1 MCDTK
6 YFIVT
11 LNFHQQHLK
20 HDLPHFAYIREIK
33 KKNKVRFLCSH
44 ETRFFLQYLRNELK
58 REKLRKCF

>member
-20 HDLPHFAYIREIK
+20 HDLPHFAYIREVK
-33 KKNKVRFLCSH
+33 KK
-44 ETRFFLQYLRNELK
+44 TRSGFYVLMKPDFFAIYQK
-58 REKLRKCF
+58 